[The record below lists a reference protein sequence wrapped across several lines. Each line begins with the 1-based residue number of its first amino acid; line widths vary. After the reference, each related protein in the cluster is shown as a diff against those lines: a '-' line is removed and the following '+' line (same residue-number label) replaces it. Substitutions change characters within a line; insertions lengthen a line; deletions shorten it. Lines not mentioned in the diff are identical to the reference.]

1 MAPVSIFRG
10 PALSTRR
17 HQVIASLCAV
27 AAIAAGVT
35 FYPRTKAAAQA
46 PKKAQLVTIVATRTA
61 AMPIDLDAQGHVVP
75 LNFVDVRPQLAG
87 TVVAIHFHEGDDVKA
102 GQLLFTLDDS
112 DARTQ
117 LAKAQAQGALIDAQL
132 ADARRELQRQ
142 QTLVAAKFVATSVAD
157 TASSKVDALLAQD
170 RAAVADANSARILV
184 GHTRI
189 VSPIAGKAGAVSVH
203 RGSLAQL
210 NATLPLVTVSQ
221 FAPIGV
227 EFTLPEQALAAVLA
241 ARAAG
246 PVSVTTADGKETGQ
260 LVFIDNTIHAD
271 SATISLKASFPNAHQ
286 TLWPGGFARIVVH
299 AGTSASAVV
308 LPPQAVQEGPSGR
321 FVFALNA
328 DGTVRQQAVTL
339 LRVQDGSAVIA
350 GLADGVKVVQE
361 GGQNLRAGMAV
372 QVAGTP

>member
-75 LNFVDVRPQLAG
+75 LNFVDVRPQL
-87 TVVAIHFHEGDDVKA
+87 
-102 GQLLFTLDDS
+102 
-112 DARTQ
+112 
-117 LAKAQAQGALIDAQL
+117 
-132 ADARRELQRQ
+132 
-142 QTLVAAKFVATSVAD
+142 
-157 TASSKVDALLAQD
+157 
-170 RAAVADANSARILV
+170 
-184 GHTRI
+184 
-189 VSPIAGKAGAVSVH
+189 
-203 RGSLAQL
+203 
-210 NATLPLVTVSQ
+210 
-221 FAPIGV
+221 
-227 EFTLPEQALAAVLA
+227 
-241 ARAAG
+241 AG